1 MQSYLI
7 KASLISAI
15 TIAGLSATPVAA
27 KNDDT
32 LGKFL
37 FGALSLMILSQA
49 FSEKDDPSPKV
60 RKPINHE
67 QEPLTKNPKLLPK
80 ACKKKIRTYNRIIRI
95 VSKKC
100 LRTRYGFVDY
110 LPRKCMLKLQKTN
123 GHIIRVYK
131 TRCLNHRGYQF
142 IY

>member
-7 KASLISAI
+7 KAFLISAI
-15 TIAGLSATPVAA
+15 TIAGLSATPAA
-27 KNDDT
+27 ANNDDA

-37 FGALSLMILSQA
+37 FRAVSLMILSQA

-60 RKPINHE
+60 RKLTYQEP
-67 QEPLTKNPKLLPK
+67 EPLTKNPKLLPK
-80 ACKKKIRTYNRIIRI
+80 ACKKKIRTSNRIIRM

-100 LRTRYGFVDY
+100 LRKRYGFVDY

-123 GHIIRVYK
+123 GRIIRGYK
-131 TRCLNHRGYQF
+131 TRCLNHRGYRF

>member
-27 KNDDT
+27 NNDDA

-37 FGALSLMILSQA
+37 FGAVSLMILSQA

-60 RKPINHE
+60 RKLTYQEP
-67 QEPLTKNPKLLPK
+67 EPLTKNPKLLPK

>member
-15 TIAGLSATPVAA
+15 TIAGLSATPVNA
-27 KNDDT
+27 NDRDA

-37 FGALSLMILSQA
+37 FGAVSLMILSQA

-60 RKPINHE
+60 RKPMYQE
-67 QEPLTKNPKLLPK
+67 SEPLTKNPLLLPK
-80 ACKKKIRTYNRIIRI
+80 ACKKNIHTSNRIVRI

-100 LRTRYGFVDY
+100 LRKRYGFVDY
-110 LPRKCMLKLQKTN
+110 LPRKCMLKLKKTN
-123 GHIIRVYK
+123 GHIIRGYK
-131 TRCLNHRGYQF
+131 TRCLNHRGYRF
-142 IY
+142 TN